1 VANGAAA
8 RRHTEQGKE
17 RKQQLLDHAT
27 TLFATRG
34 YANTRVIDICK
45 EAGVA
50 KGLFY
55 WYFENKEALFAEL
68 VRSMRGQL
76 EEARAAAI
84 DPAADPLTRLRL
96 AIESSVRFIVLHTE
110 FFTVVRMERRE
121 PTVSAL
127 LREAADTD
135 VAAVAHLIDEGQQAG
150 VLRAREPATFLAQ
163 GVVGSVT
170 TFCYSHRTGRLG
182 LTVDELADLVGRWVV
197 RAVGGASADAA
208 EDGEL
213 PPAEADPPV
222 DADRQVDPA
231 VDADQ
236 DDDTQAG
243 ASVRRLPMGAR
254 QRTRVAQTTHPTAP
268 TGISAR

>member
-1 VANGAAA
+1 VAVANGAAA

-27 TLFATRG
+27 SLFATRG
-34 YANTRVIDICK
+34 YANTRVSDICK

-68 VRSMRGQL
+68 VRSMRAQL

-84 DPAADPLTRLRL
+84 DPEADPLTRLRQ
-96 AIESSVRFIVLHTE
+96 AIESSVRFIALHTE

-135 VAAVAHLIDEGQQAG
+135 VAAVAHLIDEGQRAG
-150 VLRAREPATFLAQ
+150 LLRATEPAAFLAQ

-170 TFCYSHRTGRLG
+170 TFCHAHRTGRLG
-182 LTVDELADLVGRWVV
+182 LTVDELADLVGHWVM
-197 RAVGGASADAA
+197 RAVGGAAEINDQAAA
-208 EDGEL
+208 EDD
-213 PPAEADPPV
+213 AED
-222 DADRQVDPA
+222 DA
-231 VDADQ
+231 
-236 DDDTQAG
+236 QAG

-254 QRTRVAQTTHPTAP
+254 QRVRVAQTTHPQAP